1 MRPADK
7 PKFDIYLEPI
17 EDEGGKNAVF
27 LKWTSNDVMSFS
39 NEVGFLNSN
48 DFGEFAMD
56 AVKFAIANNILTPS
70 KLKEL
75 NGDIISI
82 IGI

>member
-1 MRPADK
+1 MRPTDK

-17 EDEGGKNAVF
+17 EGEDGENAVF

-39 NEVGFLNSN
+39 NEVGFLNAK

-56 AVKFAIANNILTPS
+56 AVKFAIVNNILPPS
-70 KLKEL
+70 QLKEL
-75 NGDIISI
+75 NDDIISI
-82 IGI
+82 TGI